1 MVKVWGR
8 VAVPILLSASAL
20 AGCGSDDD
28 KGSGSSKRL
37 DQLTSDEVK
46 SLCDSTSATLGGY
59 GMSKDCGGGMTLE
72 APADQA
78 ECVLDYTYT
87 SCAVTVAEAE
97 KCVSDQSCSNFFPA
111 SCFGL
116 ASCE

>member
-8 VAVPILLSASAL
+8 VSLSILLSAGAL
-20 AGCGSDDD
+20 AGCGSDDE
-28 KGSGSSKRL
+28 KGSSKRL

-46 SLCDSTSATLGGY
+46 ALCDSTSATLGGY

-72 APADQA
+72 APANQA
-78 ECVLDYTYT
+78 ECVVDYTYT
-87 SCAVTVAEAE
+87 NCAVTVAQAE
-97 KCVSDQSCSNFFPA
+97 KCVSDQSCSNFFPS